1 MADTCERVKKTSLR
15 FSTCSANFNQ
25 QIFPMKKIFR
35 IKATV
40 MTVAAAAVLVACGGG
55 GGGEPVS
62 NSATISGVASK
73 GPLNGATVC
82 AYAIVANIK
91 SDALGTCATNI
102 ANGNYSIDIGSYRGP
117 VLVEASGGAYK
128 DEATGLTVSLSA
140 PLHSIVANASGGA
153 INLAVTPLT
162 EMAYQDAASVAA
174 GLTTAR
180 IQSAIAKVQ
189 AYFGVAD
196 IVNTLPVD
204 ALNIPADAT
213 LAQKTY
219 ALALATVSQYQHSQ
233 PSGTSLSDTLL
244 SIKTCLANPATG
256 CSSGTANVGTALAAA
271 QTAFK
276 LSHPDFS
283 SVTLPVATF
292 GPTSITSA
300 DPTSGSSGSTS
311 AEISGATASQFFVKN
326 AIGNKWTY
334 SYTTNADGGGT
345 GTSSE
350 TVTAFSSGVVT
361 KSQTV
366 TPTGVSP
373 INGGTSMDRLS
384 SGAWISTNI
393 STGTQT
399 VLPANFTVGTTWEVA
414 PTVTTTITGGIS
426 QTAITGKIIAMN
438 VTRTV
443 PAGTF
448 TDCLKVIT
456 TSSITYQGVTGLI
469 TEEFYF
475 SPTAGNAVEVI
486 QSTTSPN
493 TVATFQLQPGYV
505 AN

>member
-1 MADTCERVKKTSLR
+1 M
-15 FSTCSANFNQ
+15 
-25 QIFPMKKIFR
+25 
-35 IKATV
+35 
-40 MTVAAAAVLVACGGG
+40 
-55 GGGEPVS
+55 
-62 NSATISGVASK
+62 
-73 GPLNGATVC
+73 
-82 AYAIVANIK
+82 
-91 SDALGTCATNI
+91 
-102 ANGNYSIDIGSYRGP
+102 
-117 VLVEASGGAYK
+117 
-128 DEATGLTVSLSA
+128 
-140 PLHSIVANASGGA
+140 
-153 INLAVTPLT
+153 
-162 EMAYQDAASVAA
+162 
-174 GLTTAR
+174 
-180 IQSAIAKVQ
+180 
-189 AYFGVAD
+189 
-196 IVNTLPVD
+196 
-204 ALNIPADAT
+204 
-213 LAQKTY
+213 
-219 ALALATVSQYQHSQ
+219 ALANVSQYQHSQ

-475 SPTAGNAVEVI
+475 SPTVGNMIEMI

-493 TVATFQLQPGYV
+493 TLATFQLQPGYV